1 MGQFNRN
8 IPSTRRVPLEEP
20 ARRSVA
26 LRKGQVV
33 TTHNRIVVVEDD
45 RGHLAKCSLRRKLGR
60 VVCGDYV
67 EWRTTTRGQGI
78 VESVTRD
85 CKLLERYD
93 ARGQHRP
100 LAANGDQ
107 IVITSAPH
115 PPLNE
120 SLIDSY
126 LVAAELIGSDAVIL
140 VNKSDLLNQE
150 QQAAITTRLQDYV
163 RIGYPVLFCNTRS
176 AHGTDALIESLKGR
190 TSILVGQSGA
200 GKSSLIRAL
209 LPDQQIRIGQL
220 SSTTGLG
227 RHTTTNTTLYHLSP
241 DSHLIDSPGVRDFA
255 LPHVAPNQVAD
266 GFREFQPYLGKCR
279 FSNCSHIQEPGCA
292 VHTAAAN
299 GQINERRLKSYQ
311 KMVNQLKKQR

>member
-100 LAANGDQ
+100 ERRSYGQPADPNPFPEKKLLLLILALQ
-107 IVITSAPH
+107 H
-115 PPLNE
+115 
-120 SLIDSY
+120 
-126 LVAAELIGSDAVIL
+126 
-140 VNKSDLLNQE
+140 E
-150 QQAAITTRLQDYV
+150 QQY
-163 RIGYPVLFCNTRS
+163 
-176 AHGTDALIESLKGR
+176 
-190 TSILVGQSGA
+190 
-200 GKSSLIRAL
+200 
-209 LPDQQIRIGQL
+209 
-220 SSTTGLG
+220 
-227 RHTTTNTTLYHLSP
+227 
-241 DSHLIDSPGVRDFA
+241 
-255 LPHVAPNQVAD
+255 
-266 GFREFQPYLGKCR
+266 
-279 FSNCSHIQEPGCA
+279 
-292 VHTAAAN
+292 
-299 GQINERRLKSYQ
+299 
-311 KMVNQLKKQR
+311 